1 MLVYVLKFKWTYILR
16 FVHDSYNLLVLL
28 LFFFCVLGGVDMQY
42 LHRDLSKFVALTKS
56 EISYMFL
63 VYLVI
68 GNLIKFIVGCQLSWQ
83 SASLAWTRPGV
94 QFPDNPNF
102 YLCQQDEVPSLIA
115 SVFMYCLQ
123 KIQNLNNQN

>member
-1 MLVYVLKFKWTYILR
+1 MGIRTGKRYVIFANSAIQ
-16 FVHDSYNLLVLL
+16 VNLL
-28 LFFFCVLGGVDMQY
+28 
-42 LHRDLSKFVALTKS
+42 ALTKS
-56 EISYMFL
+56 EISKYIFL

-68 GNLIKFIVGCQLSWQ
+68 GNLIKFNVGCQLSWQ